1 MLKSMTGFGRGE
13 YKDNSHHITV
23 EMRAVNHRYTEVVF
37 RMPRTLCSL
46 EDRARRLILS
56 AVSRGRVDVT
66 VTVEEFNER
75 KRTVKVDR
83 ELALAYYN
91 ALKELKGLFQ
101 TQENISV
108 SLIAKFPDVIKVEE
122 VAEDVEEI
130 WPKLENAIKDALEL
144 LLAMRKRE
152 GEAIQR
158 DMLMRLDLMADD
170 IRQIEERAPGV
181 IKDYRDKLLGRIRE
195 AMSAAEIDE
204 NRLML
209 EIALFADRTNITE
222 ELVRFQS
229 HLGQFR
235 DTVHKADAIGRKL
248 DFIVQELNREVNTI
262 GSKANDFVI
271 ANKVVE
277 IKSELEKVREQI
289 QNLE

>member
-1 MLKSMTGFGRGE
+1 MTGFGRGE

-66 VTVEEFNER
+66 VTVEEFSEQ
-75 KRTVKVDR
+75 KREVKADR

-91 ALKELKGLFQ
+91 ALKELKELFQ
-101 TQENISV
+101 TQENISL
-108 SLIAKFPDVIKVEE
+108 SLIAKYPDVMKVEE
-122 VAEDVEEI
+122 VAEDLEKF
-130 WPKLENAIKDALEL
+130 WPKLENAVKAALESL
-144 LLAMRKRE
+144 LTMRERE

-158 DMLMRLDLMADD
+158 DMLMRLDLMAGY
-170 IRQIEERAPGV
+170 IEQIEERAPEV
-181 IKDYRDKLLGRIRE
+181 MKAYRDKLLGRIKE

-235 DTVHKADAIGRKL
+235 DTVHKSDAIGRKL

-262 GSKANDFVI
+262 GSKANDFAI
-271 ANKVVE
+271 ANIVVE
-277 IKSELEKVREQI
+277 IKSELEKIREQI

>member
-56 AVSRGRVDVT
+56 AVSRGRLDVT
-66 VTVEEFNER
+66 VTVEEFGEQ

-91 ALKELKGLFQ
+91 ALKELKELFQ

-108 SLIAKFPDVIKVEE
+108 SLLAKYPDVIKVEE
-122 VAEDVEEI
+122 VADDLEKI
-130 WPKLENAIKDALEL
+130 WPKLECAVKDALES

-152 GEAIQR
+152 GEAIRR
-158 DMLMRLDLMADD
+158 DMLMRLDLLAGY
-170 IRQIEERAPGV
+170 IGQIEERAPEV
-181 IKDYRDKLLGRIRE
+181 MKDYRDKLLGRIKE
-195 AMSAAEIDE
+195 ALFAAEIDE

-248 DFIVQELNREVNTI
+248 DFIAQELNREVNTI
-262 GSKANDFVI
+262 GSKANDFPI
-271 ANKVVE
+271 ANIVVD
-277 IKSELEKVREQI
+277 IKSELEKIREQI

>member
-66 VTVEEFNER
+66 VTVEEFSEQ
-75 KRTVKVDR
+75 KREVKADR

-91 ALKELKGLFQ
+91 ALKELKELFQ
-101 TQENISV
+101 TQENISL
-108 SLIAKFPDVIKVEE
+108 SLIAKYPDVMKVEE
-122 VAEDVEEI
+122 VAEDLEKF
-130 WPKLENAIKDALEL
+130 WPKLENAVKAALESL
-144 LLAMRKRE
+144 LTMRERE

-158 DMLMRLDLMADD
+158 DMLMRLDLMAGY
-170 IRQIEERAPGV
+170 IEQIEERAPEV
-181 IKDYRDKLLGRIRE
+181 MKAYRDKLLGRIKE

-235 DTVHKADAIGRKL
+235 DTVHKSDAIGRKL

-262 GSKANDFVI
+262 GSKANDFAI
-271 ANKVVE
+271 ANIVVE
-277 IKSELEKVREQI
+277 IKSELEKIREQI

>member
-1 MLKSMTGFGRGE
+1 MLRSMTGFGRGE

-37 RMPRTLCSL
+37 RMPRALCSL
-46 EDRARRLILS
+46 EERARRLILE
-56 AVSRGRVDVT
+56 AVSRGRLDVAIT
-66 VTVEEFNER
+66 IEEYGEK
-75 KRTVKVDR
+75 KRTVRVSK
-83 ELALAYYN
+83 ELAVAYYH
-91 ALKELKGLFQ
+91 ALQELKNLLQ
-101 TQENISV
+101 TSDNIDIALV
-108 SLIAKFPDVIKVEE
+108 AKFPDVMKAEE
-122 VAEDVEEI
+122 VAEDSEI
-130 WPKLENAIKDALEL
+130 YWPKIEAAVHDALGSLMSMREREGAAIK
-144 LLAMRKRE
+144 
-152 GEAIQR
+152 Q
-158 DMLMRLDLMADD
+158 DMLLRLDLLTGY
-170 IRQIEERAPGV
+170 IGEIEARAPAV
-181 IKDYRDKLLGRIRE
+181 MKEYREKLLGRIRE
-195 AMSAAEIDE
+195 AMLNTEVDE

-248 DFIVQELNREVNTI
+248 DFIVQEMNREVNTV
-262 GSKANDFVI
+262 GSKANDFLI

-277 IKSELEKVREQI
+277 IKSELEKIREQI

>member
-23 EMRAVNHRYTEVVF
+23 EMRAVNHRYTEVVI
-37 RMPRTLCSL
+37 RMPRALCSL
-46 EDRARRLILS
+46 EERARRLILE
-56 AVSRGRVDVT
+56 AVSRGRLDVT
-66 VTVEEFNER
+66 VTIEEYGEK
-75 KRTVKVDR
+75 KRTVRVNK
-83 ELALAYYN
+83 ELAVAYYN
-91 ALKELKGLFQ
+91 ALKELKDLMQ
-101 TQENISV
+101 TPDNIGV
-108 SLIAKFPDVIKVEE
+108 SLIARFPDVMKAEE
-122 VAEDVEEI
+122 VAEDSEI
-130 WPKLENAIKDALEL
+130 YWPKIEAAIHEALASLMSMREREGAAIK
-144 LLAMRKRE
+144 
-152 GEAIQR
+152 Q
-158 DMLMRLDLMADD
+158 DMLLRLDLMIGY
-170 IRQIEERAPGV
+170 IREIEARAPEV
-181 IKDYRDKLLGRIRE
+181 MKEYREKLLGRIKE
-195 AMSAAEIDE
+195 MLLSTEVDE

-248 DFIVQELNREVNTI
+248 DFIVQEMNREVNTI

-277 IKSELEKVREQI
+277 IKSELEKIREQI